1 MKIRTITFFI
11 LSLSMVFFS
20 FSCSQSGTNNKDKNN
35 GNELANAS
43 KGEDFESFLED
54 FNKRPTFQ
62 RQRVLFPIEATV
74 LDPSDYGMKTV
85 QEIIDYQDW
94 FLLDFSY
101 DSTYSTRQMDRY
113 SQNIRLYDDSAIIE
127 QRGID
132 NGIYANFLFLKKDG
146 KWFLESFSDVSY

>member
-43 KGEDFESFLED
+43 KSENFESFLKD
-54 FNKRPTFQ
+54 FNKKPTFQ

-132 NGIYANFLFLKKDG
+132 NGIYANFLFSKKDG